1 MMERKKLYKI
11 SVFLS
16 VIGLTLMYASSLY
29 LTNDRVDIGEIER
42 SWSGKNVKITGE
54 IISYTESGDHAFM
67 DVSDSTGNITVVN
80 FDHRKSFEQGDRVN
94 VTGHVEIYQGTLE
107 IIVKEMEES

>member
-29 LTNDRVDIGEIER
+29 LTNKHVEIGEIEK
-42 SWSGKNVKITGE
+42 SWSGKNVKVTGKIT
-54 IISYTESGDHAFM
+54 SYTESGGHAFM
-67 DVSDSTGNITVVN
+67 DVSDSSGNITVVN
-80 FDHRKSFEQGDRVN
+80 FDAQESFEQGDRVN
-94 VTGHVEIYQGTLE
+94 VTGHVEIYKGELE
-107 IIVKEMEES
+107 IIVKEIKD